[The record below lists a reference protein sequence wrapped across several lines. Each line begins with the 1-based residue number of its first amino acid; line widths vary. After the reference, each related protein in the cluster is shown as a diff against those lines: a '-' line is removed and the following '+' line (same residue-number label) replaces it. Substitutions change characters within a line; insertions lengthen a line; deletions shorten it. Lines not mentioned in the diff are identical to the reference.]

1 MPPAASRSTNST
13 ATPTAGSQPT
23 NRPPRIQPVKIA
35 SVAAAKGSPT
45 NRASG
50 LGGAGAG
57 HGQGHRQQPPDQ
69 PAAADIE
76 PSVVWSPLPL
86 GEG

>member
-1 MPPAASRSTNST
+1 MPATPGKPMPPAASRSTNST
-13 ATPTAGSQPT
+13 ATPTTGSQPT

-50 LGGAGAG
+50 LGGAALAMARGTDSS
-57 HGQGHRQQPPDQ
+57 HPTSPP
-69 PAAADIE
+69 P
-76 PSVVWSPLPL
+76 PT
-86 GEG
+86 